1 MELERKI
8 SLRFTDDE
16 YRQLDEKR
24 ASSRL
29 KFQSLGHELFIKWL
43 TGNEK
48 TEATGRAT
56 PQEQRILDG
65 ILALL
70 RSSEAEPAVVNLIK
84 HYAVVGEEQARVDRK
99 KNKTG

>member
-48 TEATGRAT
+48 THAVGQAT

-70 RSSEAEPAVVNLIK
+70 RSPEAEPAVVNLIK

-99 KNKTG
+99 KNKIG